1 MNKRIEELAE
11 QAIAK
16 YWPNGSADHE
26 KIFENFGK
34 FMEIHAE
41 LIIQECAKVADNNF
55 NKGFCPVGDYIKQ
68 HFDILETNNEQYH
81 YTTKPTYSFDDTKG

>member
-1 MNKRIEELAE
+1 MEHVMEERIKEFAV

-41 LIIQECAKVADNNF
+41 LIIQECIKVADDSQYSCRTF
-55 NKGFCPVGDYIKQ
+55 PVSTSLKQ
-68 HFDILETNNEQYH
+68 HFGI
-81 YTTKPTYSFDDTKG
+81 K

>member
-1 MNKRIEELAE
+1 MNERIKELAV

-41 LIIQECAKVADNNF
+41 LIIQECVDL
-55 NKGFCPVGDYIKQ
+55 VGHFEYAPDGEQGEWANDVIKA
-68 HFDILETNNEQYH
+68 HFGL
-81 YTTKPTYSFDDTKG
+81 G

>member
-1 MNKRIEELAE
+1 MMNERIKELAE

-68 HFDILETNNEQYH
+68 HFDILETNNE
-81 YTTKPTYSFDDTKG
+81 